1 MILVQNKVNSNSCLV
16 QDIGKNRK
24 EDIYA
29 VRVEVY
35 ARIEQKRLLMTKEL
49 QSIWRIR
56 ENGKYKI

>member
-1 MILVQNKVNSNSCLV
+1 MSV

-24 EDIYA
+24 EDIYV

-56 ENGKYKI
+56 ENGKHKI